1 MATAATT
8 AGHVKQSECC
18 QVANKS
24 LKFSVRINIDAGS
37 AVDGMNTIVGIAHP
51 SHPGFHICNTHTKNC
66 ILVNISQTNF
76 LLNKMVYVFALP
88 FAQYLCSKRK
98 TE

>member
-37 AVDGMNTIVGIAHP
+37 AVDGMNTIAGITHP
-51 SHPGFHICNTHTKNC
+51 SHPGFHICNTQICEYKANEFFTESN
-66 ILVNISQTNF
+66 
-76 LLNKMVYVFALP
+76 
-88 FAQYLCSKRK
+88 AQLDRYFRH
-98 TE
+98 